1 MNSLK
6 EKIKSLPSIPGV
18 YLMKDD
24 KGHVIY
30 VGKAKSLRNRVA
42 SYFLKTA
49 GQSTKTV
56 SLVSHISDIDYMV
69 TSSEV
74 EALILE
80 NNLIKKHRPRYNV
93 ILRDDKNYPYLR
105 LSMEEY
111 PKLTVVRGIKKDK
124 AWYFGPYT
132 SAASMRETLRLIRR
146 VFPVRACSD
155 EAFRGRR
162 RPCLNYQ
169 IGRCLAPCVG
179 FVGKGEYGG
188 IVNGIRMFL
197 EGKNREL
204 VRNLGKQM
212 EEASERLDFESAAR
226 IRDRINAVKK
236 VLERQSIAS
245 GKLIDQDYM
254 AVARKGD
261 EAQVMVLFVR
271 GGSVI
276 GSKPFPFSKVG
287 ETSEADVLASF
298 LTQFY
303 TDEKFIPEEVVV
315 PAKIE
320 EKAVIERWLSERKG
334 KVVRI
339 VTPERGEKVKVLG
352 MAEKNA
358 ELALKDRLGLEE
370 TGNKVL
376 ERLKDLLSLTNLP
389 QRIEAFDISNTG
401 GNEAVASMVVF
412 EGGRPKKSDY
422 RHFRIKTVVGPNDY
436 GMMAEVLLR
445 RYGRLVSEGE
455 KLPDL
460 IMVDGGK
467 GQLNVAVSVAKELK
481 IEDVEII
488 SLAKERGEAP
498 DRVFVPGVKDA
509 KRIPRDS
516 PVLHLL
522 QFVRDESHRFAITHH
537 KKFRGKKLKKTEL
550 LDIEGIGEAKAKALL
565 KHIGSLE
572 KVKEADTEVLSTVP
586 GITKKDAETV
596 FSWFHGNP

>member
-1 MNSLK
+1 MVSLK
-6 EKIKSLPSIPGV
+6 EKVSSLPDLPGV
-18 YLMKDD
+18 YMMKSE

-30 VGKAKSLRNRVA
+30 VGKAKSLRKRVA

-80 NNLIKKHRPRYNV
+80 NNLIKRHRPRYNV

-105 LSMEEY
+105 LSSEEY

-132 SAASMRETLRLIRR
+132 SATSMRETLRLIRR
-146 VFPVRACSD
+146 VFPIRACSD
-155 EAFRGRR
+155 EAFRGRK

-179 FVGKGEYGG
+179 FVSKEEYEG
-188 IVNGIRMFL
+188 IVNDIRMFL

-204 VRNLGKQM
+204 ARALGRKM
-212 EEASERLDFESAAR
+212 AEASEMLDFESAAK

-236 VLERQSIAS
+236 VLERQSITS
-245 GKLIDQDYM
+245 GKLIDQDYL

-261 EAQVMVLFVR
+261 EAQAMVLFVR

-276 GSKPFPFSKVG
+276 GSKSFPFPKLG
-287 ETSEADVLASF
+287 ESSEAEILTSF
-298 LTQFY
+298 ITQFY
-303 TDEKFIPEEVVV
+303 SDEKFIPEEVVV
-315 PAKIE
+315 SVDVDDKALIE
-320 EKAVIERWLSERKG
+320 TWLTERKG
-334 KVVRI
+334 KTVKLIRPV
-339 VTPERGEKVKVLG
+339 RGERVKVLE
-352 MAEKNA
+352 MAIKNA

-370 TGNKVL
+370 TGIKNL
-376 ERLKDLLSLTNLP
+376 DGLKDALHLKNLP
-389 QRIEAFDISNTG
+389 QRIEAFDISNIG
-401 GNEAVASMVVF
+401 GKEAVASMVVF
-412 EGGRPKKSDY
+412 ENGRPKKSDY
-422 RHFRIKTVVGPNDY
+422 RHFRIKTVEGPNDY

-455 KLPDL
+455 KLPNL

-467 GQLNVAVSVAKELK
+467 GQLNVALSVAKELK
-481 IEDVEII
+481 LEGVDII
-488 SLAKERGEAP
+488 SLAKERGEAT
-498 DRVFVPGVKDA
+498 DRVFVPNVKDA
-509 KRIPRDS
+509 KWIPKDS

-522 QFVRDESHRFAITHH
+522 QYIRDESHRFAITHH
-537 KKFRGKKLKKTEL
+537 KKLRGKNLKKTEL
-550 LDIEGIGEAKAKALL
+550 LDIPGIGEAKAKALL
-565 KHIGSLE
+565 KQIGSLD
-572 KVKEADTEVLSTVP
+572 KVKEADKEVLSKVK
-586 GITKKDAETV
+586 GITKRDAETV
-596 FSWFHGNP
+596 YKFFH

>member
-1 MNSLK
+1 MM
-6 EKIKSLPSIPGV
+6 KSE
-18 YLMKDD
+18 

-30 VGKAKSLRNRVA
+30 VGKAKSLRKRVA

-49 GQSTKTV
+49 GQSTKTA

-80 NNLIKKHRPRYNV
+80 NNLIKRHRPRYNV

-105 LSMEEY
+105 LSSEEY

-132 SAASMRETLRLIRR
+132 SATSMRETLRLIRR
-146 VFPVRACSD
+146 VFPIRACSD
-155 EAFRGRR
+155 EAFRGRK

-179 FVGKGEYGG
+179 FVSKEDYEG
-188 IVNGIRMFL
+188 IVNDIRMFL

-204 VRNLGKQM
+204 ARALGRKM
-212 EEASERLDFESAAR
+212 AEASEMLDFESAAK

-236 VLERQSIAS
+236 VLERQSITS
-245 GKLIDQDYM
+245 GKLIDQDYL

-261 EAQVMVLFVR
+261 EAQAMVLFVR

-276 GSKPFPFSKVG
+276 GSKSFPFPKLG
-287 ETSEADVLASF
+287 ETSEAVILTSF
-298 LTQFY
+298 ITQFY
-303 TDEKFIPEEVVV
+303 SDEKFIPEEVVV
-315 PAKIE
+315 SVDVDDKALIE
-320 EKAVIERWLSERKG
+320 TWLTERKG
-334 KVVRI
+334 KTVKLIRPV
-339 VTPERGEKVKVLG
+339 RGERVKVLE
-352 MAEKNA
+352 MAIKNA

-370 TGNKVL
+370 TGIKNL
-376 ERLKDLLSLTNLP
+376 DGLKDALHLKNLP
-389 QRIEAFDISNTG
+389 QRIEAFDISNIG
-401 GNEAVASMVVF
+401 GKEAVASMVVF
-412 EGGRPKKSDY
+412 ENGRPKKSDY
-422 RHFRIKTVVGPNDY
+422 RHFRIKTVEGANDY

-455 KLPDL
+455 KLPNL

-481 IEDVEII
+481 LEGVDII
-488 SLAKERGEAP
+488 SLAKERGEAT
-498 DRVFVPGVKDA
+498 DRVFVPNVKDA
-509 KRIPRDS
+509 KWIPKDS

-522 QFVRDESHRFAITHH
+522 QYIRDESHRFAITHH
-537 KKFRGKKLKKTEL
+537 KKLRGKNLKKTEL
-550 LDIEGIGEAKAKALL
+550 LDIPGIGEAKAKALL
-565 KHIGSLE
+565 KQIGSLD
-572 KVKEADTEVLSTVP
+572 KVKEADKEVLSKVK
-586 GITKKDAETV
+586 GITKRDVETV
-596 FSWFHGNP
+596 YTFYH

>member
-6 EKIKSLPSIPGV
+6 EKVKALPDLPGV
-18 YLMKDD
+18 YIMKNE

-30 VGKAKSLRNRVA
+30 VGKAKSLRKRVA

-80 NNLIKKHRPRYNV
+80 NNLIKRHRPRYNV

-105 LSMEEY
+105 LSSEEY

-132 SAASMRETLRLIRR
+132 SATSMRETLRLIRR
-146 VFPVRACSD
+146 VFPIRACSD
-155 EAFRGRR
+155 EAFRGRK

-179 FVGKGEYGG
+179 FVSKEDYEG
-188 IVNGIRMFL
+188 IVNDIRMFL

-204 VRNLGKQM
+204 VRALGRKM
-212 EEASERLDFESAAR
+212 AEASEMLDFESAAK

-236 VLERQSIAS
+236 VLERQSITS
-245 GKLIDQDYM
+245 GKLIDQDYL

-261 EAQVMVLFVR
+261 EAQAMVLFVR

-276 GSKPFPFSKVG
+276 GSKSFPFPKVG
-287 ETSEADVLASF
+287 ESSEADILTSF
-298 LTQFY
+298 ITQFY
-303 TDEKFIPEEVVV
+303 SDEKFIPEEVVV
-315 PAKIE
+315 SVDVDDKALIE
-320 EKAVIERWLSERKG
+320 TWLTERKG
-334 KVVRI
+334 KTVKIIRPV
-339 VTPERGEKVKVLG
+339 RGERVKVLE
-352 MAEKNA
+352 MAIKNA
-358 ELALKDRLGLEE
+358 ELALKDRLGIEE
-370 TGNKVL
+370 TGIKNL
-376 ERLKDLLSLTNLP
+376 DGLKDALHLKNLP
-389 QRIEAFDISNTG
+389 QRIEAFDISNIG
-401 GNEAVASMVVF
+401 GKEAVASMVVF
-412 EGGRPKKSDY
+412 ENGRPKKSDY
-422 RHFRIKTVVGPNDY
+422 RHFRIKTVEGANDY

-481 IEDVEII
+481 LEGVDII
-488 SLAKERGEAP
+488 SLAKERGEAT
-498 DRVFVPGVKDA
+498 DRVFVPNVKEA
-509 KRIPRDS
+509 KLMPKDS

-522 QFVRDESHRFAITHH
+522 QYIRDESHRFAITHH
-537 KKFRGKKLKKTEL
+537 KKLRGKNLKKTEL
-550 LDIEGIGEAKAKALL
+550 LDIPGIGEAKAKAIL
-565 KHIGSLE
+565 KQVGSLD
-572 KVKEADTEVLSTVP
+572 KIKEADKEALSKVK
-586 GITKKDAETV
+586 GITKRDAETV
-596 FSWFHGNP
+596 YKFYH

>member
-1 MNSLK
+1 MVSLK
-6 EKIKSLPSIPGV
+6 EKVSSLPDLPGV
-18 YLMKDD
+18 YMMKSE

-30 VGKAKSLRNRVA
+30 VGKAKSLRKRVA

-49 GQSTKTV
+49 GQSTKTA

-80 NNLIKKHRPRYNV
+80 NNLIKRHRPRYNV

-105 LSMEEY
+105 LSSEEY

-132 SAASMRETLRLIRR
+132 SATSMRETLRLIRR
-146 VFPVRACSD
+146 VFPIRACSD
-155 EAFRGRR
+155 EAFRGRK

-179 FVGKGEYGG
+179 FVSKEEYEG
-188 IVNGIRMFL
+188 IVNDIRMFL

-204 VRNLGKQM
+204 ARALGRKM
-212 EEASERLDFESAAR
+212 AEASEMLDFESAAK

-236 VLERQSIAS
+236 VLERQSITS
-245 GKLIDQDYM
+245 GKLIDQDYL

-261 EAQVMVLFVR
+261 EAQAMVLFVR

-276 GSKPFPFSKVG
+276 GSKSFPFPKVG
-287 ETSEADVLASF
+287 ESSEADILTSF
-298 LTQFY
+298 ITQFY
-303 TDEKFIPEEVVV
+303 SDEKFIPEEVVV
-315 PAKIE
+315 SVDVDDKALIE
-320 EKAVIERWLSERKG
+320 TWLTERKG
-334 KVVRI
+334 KTVKLIRPV
-339 VTPERGEKVKVLG
+339 RGERVKVLE
-352 MAEKNA
+352 MAIKNA

-370 TGNKVL
+370 TGIKNL
-376 ERLKDLLSLTNLP
+376 DGLKDALHLKNLP
-389 QRIEAFDISNTG
+389 QRIEAFDISNIG
-401 GNEAVASMVVF
+401 GKEAVASMVVF
-412 EGGRPKKSDY
+412 ENGRPKKSDY
-422 RHFRIKTVVGPNDY
+422 RHFRIKTVEGANDY

-455 KLPDL
+455 KLPNL

-481 IEDVEII
+481 LEGVDII
-488 SLAKERGEAP
+488 SLAKERGEAT
-498 DRVFVPGVKDA
+498 DRVFVPNVKDA
-509 KRIPRDS
+509 KGIPKDS

-522 QFVRDESHRFAITHH
+522 QYIRDESHRFAITHH
-537 KKFRGKKLKKTEL
+537 KKLRGKNLKKTEL
-550 LDIEGIGEAKAKALL
+550 LDIPGIGEAKAKALL
-565 KHIGSLE
+565 KQIGSLD
-572 KVKEADTEVLSTVP
+572 KVKEADKEVLSKVK
-586 GITKKDAETV
+586 GITKRDVETV
-596 FSWFHGNP
+596 YTFYH

>member
-1 MNSLK
+1 MVSLK
-6 EKIKSLPSIPGV
+6 EKVSSLPDLPGV
-18 YLMKDD
+18 YMMKSE

-30 VGKAKSLRNRVA
+30 VGKAKSLRKRVA

-49 GQSTKTV
+49 GQSTKTA

-80 NNLIKKHRPRYNV
+80 NNLIKRHRPRYNV

-105 LSMEEY
+105 LSSEEY

-132 SAASMRETLRLIRR
+132 SATSMRETLRLIRR
-146 VFPVRACSD
+146 VFPIRACSD
-155 EAFRGRR
+155 EAFRGRK

-179 FVGKGEYGG
+179 FVSKEDYEG
-188 IVNGIRMFL
+188 IVNDIRMFL

-204 VRNLGKQM
+204 ARALGRKM
-212 EEASERLDFESAAR
+212 AEASEMLDFESAAK

-236 VLERQSIAS
+236 VLERQSITS
-245 GKLIDQDYM
+245 GKLIDQDYL

-261 EAQVMVLFVR
+261 EAQAMVLFVR

-276 GSKPFPFSKVG
+276 GSKSFPFPKVG
-287 ETSEADVLASF
+287 ESSEADILTSF
-298 LTQFY
+298 ITQFY
-303 TDEKFIPEEVVV
+303 SDEKFIPEEVVV
-315 PAKIE
+315 SVDVDDKALIE
-320 EKAVIERWLSERKG
+320 TWLTERKG
-334 KVVRI
+334 KTVKLIRPV
-339 VTPERGEKVKVLG
+339 RGERVKVLE
-352 MAEKNA
+352 MAIKNA

-370 TGNKVL
+370 TGIKNL
-376 ERLKDLLSLTNLP
+376 DGLKDALHLKNLP
-389 QRIEAFDISNTG
+389 QRIEAFDISNIG
-401 GNEAVASMVVF
+401 GKEAVASMVVF
-412 EGGRPKKSDY
+412 ENGRPKKSDY
-422 RHFRIKTVVGPNDY
+422 RHFRIKTVEGPNDY

-455 KLPDL
+455 KLPNL

-481 IEDVEII
+481 LEGVDII
-488 SLAKERGEAP
+488 SLAKERGEAT
-498 DRVFVPGVKDA
+498 DRVFVPNVKDA
-509 KRIPRDS
+509 KLIPKDS

-522 QFVRDESHRFAITHH
+522 QYIRDESHRFAITHH
-537 KKFRGKKLKKTEL
+537 KKLRGKNLKKTEL
-550 LDIEGIGEAKAKALL
+550 LDIPGIGEAKAKALL
-565 KHIGSLE
+565 KQIGSLD
-572 KVKEADTEVLSTVP
+572 KVKEADKEVLSKVK
-586 GITKKDAETV
+586 GITKRDAETV
-596 FSWFHGNP
+596 YKFFH

>member
-1 MNSLK
+1 MVSLK
-6 EKIKSLPSIPGV
+6 EKVSSLPDLPGV
-18 YLMKDD
+18 YMMKSE

-30 VGKAKSLRNRVA
+30 VGKAKSLRKRVA

-49 GQSTKTV
+49 GQSTKTA

-80 NNLIKKHRPRYNV
+80 NNLIKRHRPRYNV

-105 LSMEEY
+105 LSSEEY

-132 SAASMRETLRLIRR
+132 SATSMRETLRLIRR
-146 VFPVRACSD
+146 VFPIRACSD
-155 EAFRGRR
+155 EAFRGRK

-179 FVGKGEYGG
+179 FVSKEEYEG
-188 IVNGIRMFL
+188 IVNDIRMFL

-204 VRNLGKQM
+204 ARALGRKM
-212 EEASERLDFESAAR
+212 AEASEMLDFESAAK

-236 VLERQSIAS
+236 VLERQSITS
-245 GKLIDQDYM
+245 GKLIDQDYL

-261 EAQVMVLFVR
+261 EAQAMVLFVR

-276 GSKPFPFSKVG
+276 GSKSFPFPKVG
-287 ETSEADVLASF
+287 ESSEADILTSF
-298 LTQFY
+298 ITQFY
-303 TDEKFIPEEVVV
+303 SDEKFIPEEVVV
-315 PAKIE
+315 SVDVDDKALIE
-320 EKAVIERWLSERKG
+320 TWLTERKG
-334 KVVRI
+334 KTVKLIRPV
-339 VTPERGEKVKVLG
+339 RGERVKVLE
-352 MAEKNA
+352 MAIKNA

-370 TGNKVL
+370 TGIKNL
-376 ERLKDLLSLTNLP
+376 DGLKDALHLKNLP
-389 QRIEAFDISNTG
+389 QRIEAFDISNIG
-401 GNEAVASMVVF
+401 GKEAVASMVVF
-412 EGGRPKKSDY
+412 ENGRPKKSDY
-422 RHFRIKTVVGPNDY
+422 RHFRIKTVEGANDY

-455 KLPDL
+455 KLPNL

-481 IEDVEII
+481 LEGVDII
-488 SLAKERGEAP
+488 SLAKERGEAT
-498 DRVFVPGVKDA
+498 DRVFVPNVKDA
-509 KRIPRDS
+509 KLIPKDS

-522 QFVRDESHRFAITHH
+522 QYIRDESHRFAITHH
-537 KKFRGKKLKKTEL
+537 KKLRGKNLKKTEL
-550 LDIEGIGEAKAKALL
+550 LDIPGIGEAKAKALL
-565 KHIGSLE
+565 KQIGSLD
-572 KVKEADTEVLSTVP
+572 KVKEADKEVLSKVK
-586 GITKKDAETV
+586 GITKRDAETV
-596 FSWFHGNP
+596 YKFFH

>member
-1 MNSLK
+1 MNPLK
-6 EKIKSLPSIPGV
+6 QKIKALPDLPGV
-18 YLMKDD
+18 YIMKNE

-30 VGKAKSLRNRVA
+30 VGKAKSLRKRVA

-80 NNLIKKHRPRYNV
+80 NNLIKRHRPRYNV

-105 LSMEEY
+105 LSSEEY

-132 SAASMRETLRLIRR
+132 SATSMRETLRLIRR
-146 VFPVRACSD
+146 VFPIRACSD
-155 EAFRGRR
+155 EAFRGRK

-179 FVGKGEYGG
+179 FVSKEEYEG
-188 IVNGIRMFL
+188 IVNDIRMFL

-204 VRNLGKQM
+204 VRTLERKM
-212 EEASERLDFESAAR
+212 EEASEMLDFESAAR

-236 VLERQSIAS
+236 VLERQSISS
-245 GKLIDQDYM
+245 GKLIDQDYL

-261 EAQVMVLFVR
+261 EAQAMVLFVR

-276 GSKPFPFSKVG
+276 GSKSFPFPKVG
-287 ETSEADVLASF
+287 ESSEADILTSF
-298 LTQFY
+298 ITQFY
-303 TDEKFIPEEVVV
+303 SDEKFIPEEVVV
-315 PAKIE
+315 SVDVDDKALIE
-320 EKAVIERWLSERKG
+320 TWLTERKG
-334 KVVRI
+334 KTVKLIRPV
-339 VTPERGEKVKVLG
+339 RGERVKVLE
-352 MAEKNA
+352 MAIKNA
-358 ELALKDRLGLEE
+358 ELALKDRLGIEE
-370 TGNKVL
+370 TGIKNL
-376 ERLKDLLSLTNLP
+376 DGLKDALHLKNLP
-389 QRIEAFDISNTG
+389 QRIEAFDISNIG
-401 GNEAVASMVVF
+401 GKEAVASMVVF
-412 EGGRPKKSDY
+412 ENGRPKKSDY
-422 RHFRIKTVVGPNDY
+422 RHFRIKTVEGANDY

-481 IEDVEII
+481 LEGVDII
-488 SLAKERGEAP
+488 SLAKERGEAT
-498 DRVFVPGVKDA
+498 DRVFVPNVKEA
-509 KRIPRDS
+509 KLMPKDS

-522 QFVRDESHRFAITHH
+522 QYIRDESHRFAITHH
-537 KKFRGKKLKKTEL
+537 KKLRGKNMKKTVL
-550 LDIEGIGEAKAKALL
+550 LDIPGIGEAKAKAIL
-565 KHIGSLE
+565 KQVGSLD
-572 KVKEADTEVLSTVP
+572 KIKEADKEALSKVK
-586 GITKKDAETV
+586 GITKRDAETV
-596 FSWFHGNP
+596 YKFYH

>member
-1 MNSLK
+1 MNPLK
-6 EKIKSLPSIPGV
+6 QKIKALPDLPGV
-18 YLMKDD
+18 YIMKNE

-30 VGKAKSLRNRVA
+30 VGKAKSLRKRVA

-80 NNLIKKHRPRYNV
+80 NNLIKRHRPRYNV

-105 LSMEEY
+105 LSSEEY

-132 SAASMRETLRLIRR
+132 SATSMRETLRLIRR
-146 VFPVRACSD
+146 VFPIRACSD
-155 EAFRGRR
+155 EAFRGRK

-179 FVGKGEYGG
+179 FVSKEEYEG
-188 IVNGIRMFL
+188 IVNDIRMFL

-204 VRNLGKQM
+204 ARALGRKM
-212 EEASERLDFESAAR
+212 AEASEMLDFESAAK

-236 VLERQSIAS
+236 VLERQSITS
-245 GKLIDQDYM
+245 GKLIDQDYL

-261 EAQVMVLFVR
+261 EAQAMVLFVR

-276 GSKPFPFSKVG
+276 GSKSFPFPKVG
-287 ETSEADVLASF
+287 ESSEADILTSF
-298 LTQFY
+298 ITQFY
-303 TDEKFIPEEVVV
+303 SDEKFIPEEVVV
-315 PAKIE
+315 SVDVDDKALIE
-320 EKAVIERWLSERKG
+320 TWLTERKG
-334 KVVRI
+334 KTVKIIRPV
-339 VTPERGEKVKVLG
+339 RGERVKVLE
-352 MAEKNA
+352 MAIKNA
-358 ELALKDRLGLEE
+358 ELALKDRLGIEE
-370 TGNKVL
+370 TGIKNL
-376 ERLKDLLSLTNLP
+376 DGLKDALHLKNLP
-389 QRIEAFDISNTG
+389 QRIEAFDISNIG
-401 GNEAVASMVVF
+401 GKEAVASMVVF
-412 EGGRPKKSDY
+412 ENGRPKKSDY
-422 RHFRIKTVVGPNDY
+422 RHFRIKTVEGANDY

-481 IEDVEII
+481 LEGVDII
-488 SLAKERGEAP
+488 SLAKERGEAT
-498 DRVFVPGVKDA
+498 DRVFVPNVKEA
-509 KRIPRDS
+509 KLMPKDS

-522 QFVRDESHRFAITHH
+522 QYIRDESHRFAITHH
-537 KKFRGKKLKKTEL
+537 KKLRGKNMKKTVL
-550 LDIEGIGEAKAKALL
+550 LDIPGIGEAKAKAIL
-565 KHIGSLE
+565 KQVGSLD
-572 KVKEADTEVLSTVP
+572 KIKEADKEALSKVK
-586 GITKKDAETV
+586 GITKRDAETV
-596 FSWFHGNP
+596 YKFYH

>member
-1 MNSLK
+1 MVSLK
-6 EKIKSLPSIPGV
+6 EKVSSLPDLPGV
-18 YLMKDD
+18 YMMKSE

-30 VGKAKSLRNRVA
+30 VGKAKSLRKRVA

-49 GQSTKTV
+49 GQSTKTA

-80 NNLIKKHRPRYNV
+80 NNLIKRHRPRYNV

-105 LSMEEY
+105 LSSEEY

-132 SAASMRETLRLIRR
+132 SATSMRETLRLIRR
-146 VFPVRACSD
+146 VFPIRACSD
-155 EAFRGRR
+155 EAFRGRK

-179 FVGKGEYGG
+179 FVSKEDYEG
-188 IVNGIRMFL
+188 IVNDIRMFL

-204 VRNLGKQM
+204 ARALGRKM
-212 EEASERLDFESAAR
+212 AEASEMLDFESAAK

-236 VLERQSIAS
+236 VLERQSITS
-245 GKLIDQDYM
+245 GKLIDQDYL

-261 EAQVMVLFVR
+261 EAQAMVLFVR

-276 GSKPFPFSKVG
+276 GSKSFPFPKVG
-287 ETSEADVLASF
+287 ESSEADILTSF
-298 LTQFY
+298 ITQFY
-303 TDEKFIPEEVVV
+303 SDEKFIPEEVVV
-315 PAKIE
+315 SVDVDDKALIE
-320 EKAVIERWLSERKG
+320 TWLTERKG
-334 KVVRI
+334 KTVKLIRPV
-339 VTPERGEKVKVLG
+339 RGERVKVLE
-352 MAEKNA
+352 MAIKNA

-370 TGNKVL
+370 TGIKNL
-376 ERLKDLLSLTNLP
+376 DGLKDALHLKNLP
-389 QRIEAFDISNTG
+389 QRIEAFDISNIG
-401 GNEAVASMVVF
+401 GKEAVASMVVF
-412 EGGRPKKSDY
+412 ENGRPKKSDY
-422 RHFRIKTVVGPNDY
+422 RHFRIKTVEGANDY

-455 KLPDL
+455 KLPNL

-481 IEDVEII
+481 LEGVDII
-488 SLAKERGEAP
+488 SLAKERGEAT
-498 DRVFVPGVKDA
+498 DRVFVPNVKDA
-509 KRIPRDS
+509 KGIPKDS

-522 QFVRDESHRFAITHH
+522 QYIRDESHRFAITHH
-537 KKFRGKKLKKTEL
+537 KKLRGKNLKKTEL
-550 LDIEGIGEAKAKALL
+550 LDIPGIGEAKAKALL
-565 KHIGSLE
+565 KQIGSLD
-572 KVKEADTEVLSTVP
+572 KVKEADKEALSKVK
-586 GITKKDAETV
+586 GITKGDVETV
-596 FSWFHGNP
+596 YTFYH

>member
-1 MNSLK
+1 MVSLK
-6 EKIKSLPSIPGV
+6 EKVSSLPDLPGV
-18 YLMKDD
+18 YMMKSE

-30 VGKAKSLRNRVA
+30 VGKAKSLRKRVA

-49 GQSTKTV
+49 GQSTKTA

-80 NNLIKKHRPRYNV
+80 NNLIKRHRPRYNV

-105 LSMEEY
+105 LSSEEY

-132 SAASMRETLRLIRR
+132 SATSMRETLRLIRR
-146 VFPVRACSD
+146 VFPIRACSD
-155 EAFRGRR
+155 EAFRGRK

-179 FVGKGEYGG
+179 FVSKEEYEG
-188 IVNGIRMFL
+188 IVNDIRMFL

-204 VRNLGKQM
+204 ARALGRKM
-212 EEASERLDFESAAR
+212 AEASEMLDFESAAK

-236 VLERQSIAS
+236 VLERQSITS
-245 GKLIDQDYM
+245 GKLIDQDYL

-261 EAQVMVLFVR
+261 EAQAMVLFVR

-276 GSKPFPFSKVG
+276 GSKSFPFPKVG
-287 ETSEADVLASF
+287 ESSEADILTSF
-298 LTQFY
+298 ITQFY
-303 TDEKFIPEEVVV
+303 SDEKFIPEEVVV
-315 PAKIE
+315 SVDVDDKALIE
-320 EKAVIERWLSERKG
+320 TWLTERKG
-334 KVVRI
+334 KTVKLIRPV
-339 VTPERGEKVKVLG
+339 RGERVKVLE
-352 MAEKNA
+352 MAIKNA

-370 TGNKVL
+370 TGIKNL
-376 ERLKDLLSLTNLP
+376 DGLKDALHLKNLP
-389 QRIEAFDISNTG
+389 QRIEAFDISNIG
-401 GNEAVASMVVF
+401 GKEAVASMVVF
-412 EGGRPKKSDY
+412 ESGRPKKSDY
-422 RHFRIKTVVGPNDY
+422 RHFRIKTVEGANDY

-455 KLPDL
+455 KLPNL

-481 IEDVEII
+481 LEGVDII
-488 SLAKERGEAP
+488 SLAKERGEAT
-498 DRVFVPGVKDA
+498 DRVFVPNVKDA
-509 KRIPRDS
+509 KLIPKDS

-522 QFVRDESHRFAITHH
+522 QYIRDESHRFAITHH
-537 KKFRGKKLKKTEL
+537 KKLRGKNLKKTEL
-550 LDIEGIGEAKAKALL
+550 LDIPGIGEAKAKALL
-565 KHIGSLE
+565 KQIGSLD
-572 KVKEADTEVLSTVP
+572 KVKEADKEVLSKVK
-586 GITKKDAETV
+586 GITKRDAETV
-596 FSWFHGNP
+596 YKFFH